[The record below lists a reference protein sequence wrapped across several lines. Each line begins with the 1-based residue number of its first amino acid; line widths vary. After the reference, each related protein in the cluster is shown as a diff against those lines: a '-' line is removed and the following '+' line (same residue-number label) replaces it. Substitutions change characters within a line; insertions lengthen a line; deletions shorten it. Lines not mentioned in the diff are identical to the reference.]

1 MVHTAFQGIA
11 DGLLSTDSLLKI
23 SAMRNIL
30 GYSIVVVCIS
40 ILINKSSPLQVC
52 LFINRYQLFFIFS
65 EKSSSDF
72 PIAEAISFRY

>member
-40 ILINKSSPLQVC
+40 ILINKSSPLQVMS
-52 LFINRYQLFFIFS
+52 LT
-65 EKSSSDF
+65 
-72 PIAEAISFRY
+72 

>member
-1 MVHTAFQGIA
+1 MVHTALQGIA
-11 DGLLSTDSLLKI
+11 DGLLSADGLLKI

-52 LFINRYQLFFIFS
+52 LFINGYQSFFIF
-65 EKSSSDF
+65 F
-72 PIAEAISFRY
+72 

>member
-52 LFINRYQLFFIFS
+52 LLCS
-65 EKSSSDF
+65 HDVTELPLKC
-72 PIAEAISFRY
+72 SFHETDILIPR

>member
-11 DGLLSTDSLLKI
+11 DGLRSTDSLLKI

-40 ILINKSSPLQVC
+40 ILINKSSPL
-52 LFINRYQLFFIFS
+52 
-65 EKSSSDF
+65 
-72 PIAEAISFRY
+72 

>member
-52 LFINRYQLFFIFS
+52 LFINRYQLFSS

>member
-40 ILINKSSPLQVC
+40 ILINKSGAVALTCGSSFYIQHKTPD
-52 LFINRYQLFFIFS
+52 F
-65 EKSSSDF
+65 EK
-72 PIAEAISFRY
+72 PGACGIISLCY